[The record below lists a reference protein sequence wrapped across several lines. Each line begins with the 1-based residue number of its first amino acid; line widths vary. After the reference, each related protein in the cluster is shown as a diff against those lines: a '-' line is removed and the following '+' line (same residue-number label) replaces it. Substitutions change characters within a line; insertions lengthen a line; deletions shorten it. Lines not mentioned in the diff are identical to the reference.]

1 MRKRTSL
8 LAAGAL
14 VALGLATT
22 PAHAADPVF
31 TLAGPAG
38 IGLRPHPG
46 QGGEPQKTS
55 VEFRI
60 VNDSDKTFDRQST
73 FTIDLGALK
82 GIADVTLAK
91 HQGADCKLTAAAV
104 TCKRW
109 ALWTGESTV
118 VDLDLTAAKDSKVGA
133 TADLTVTGAA
143 EGATFKSATTKVRVG
158 GPDLVLERARLKA
171 EQKPGDKQ
179 NLSIVFANEGTDPVD
194 GVVLEMRTSH
204 GIDLVEQ
211 YDNCSYSDDTRP
223 GRPWTTGWTTVQC
236 LLEGEYEPG
245 AVYGVDGPLTLK
257 AAPHAFMDGLTYAVY
272 AAGDQPKAAKN
283 RAPAS
288 AAKPAGGNKLA
299 AAKQAPKAAA
309 RSAQPAAD
317 LDPWNNIQEF
327 DFATRNTADL
337 VATGASLTGKAGDT
351 VDVDFGFRNNG
362 PAWVADLRLGDDI
375 ARTDVVI
382 PAGARVTKVPAGC
395 KGVNADGGDRE
406 QALGAPRY
414 FCSSGHV
421 VGEKET
427 FSYPFQLKIEKAV
440 ADAKGSVT
448 VGRATPQGTTGQRWD
463 PNHGN
468 DTAALVINAKGTGPT
483 PSPTPSGTTTASPA
497 PTGSATPTATAT
509 PSGSATGTG
518 VTANGGGLAS
528 TGSSA
533 QAIALGGAVLLA
545 VGGGLFL
552 AFRRKAGG
560 HA

>member
-1 MRKRTSL
+1 MRKRISL

-46 QGGEPQKTS
+46 QSGEPQKTS

-60 VNDSDKTFDRQST
+60 VNDSTKTFDRPST
-73 FTIDLGALK
+73 FTIDLSGLK

-91 HQGADCKLTAAAV
+91 DRGADCKLTAAAV

-109 ALWTGESTV
+109 ALWTGETTV
-118 VDLDLTAAKDSKVGA
+118 VNLDLGAAKDSKVGA
-133 TADLTVTGAA
+133 TADLTLTGAA
-143 EGATFKSATTKVRVG
+143 EGATFKPATTKVRVG

-179 NLSIVFANEGTDPVD
+179 NLSIIFANEGTDPVN
-194 GVVLEMRTSH
+194 GVVLEMRTTH

-211 YDNCSYSDDTRP
+211 YDNCSYSDDTSANQ
-223 GRPWTTGWTTVQC
+223 PWNTGWTTVQC

-257 AAPHAFMDGLTYAVY
+257 AAPHAFIDGLTYAVY

-283 RAPAS
+283 RAPA
-288 AAKPAGGNKLA
+288 AARNKLA

-309 RSAQPAAD
+309 RSAQQATD

-337 VATGASLTGKAGDT
+337 VATGVSLTGKAGDT

-362 PAWVADLRLGDDI
+362 PAWVADLRHGAAI
-375 ARTDVVI
+375 ARTDIVI

-395 KGVNADGGDRE
+395 KGVAADGSDRE

-414 FCSSGHV
+414 FCSTGHV
-421 VGEKET
+421 VGEKEAVA
-427 FSYPFQLKIEKAV
+427 YPFQLKIEKVV
-440 ADAKGSVT
+440 ADAKGSIT
-448 VGRATPQGTTGQRWD
+448 VGREKPQGTTGQLWD
-463 PNHGN
+463 PNHSN
-468 DTAALVINAKGTGPT
+468 DTAALVINAKGTGPN
-483 PSPTPSGTTTASPA
+483 PTPTATTSATPA
-497 PTGSATPTATAT
+497 PTGSATPTASAT
-509 PSGSATGTG
+509 PSASATGTG
-518 VTANGGGLAS
+518 VTPNGGLAS

-533 QAIALGGAVLLA
+533 QVIALGGAVFLA
-545 VGGGLFL
+545 VGAGLFL

>member
-1 MRKRTSL
+1 MRKRISL

-14 VALGLATT
+14 VALGPATT

-46 QGGEPQKTS
+46 QSGEPQKTS

-60 VNDSDKTFDRQST
+60 VNDSTTTFDRPST
-73 FTIDLGALK
+73 FTIDLSGLK

-91 HQGADCKLTAAAV
+91 DRGADCKLTAAAV
-104 TCKRW
+104 TCKSW

-118 VDLDLTAAKDSKVGA
+118 VGLNLSAAKDSKTGA
-133 TADLTVTGAA
+133 TADLTLTGAA
-143 EGATFKSATTKVRVG
+143 EGATFKAATTKVRVG
-158 GPDLVLERARLKA
+158 GPDLVLDRARLKA

-179 NLSIVFANEGTDPVD
+179 NLSIIFANEGTDPVN
-194 GVVLEMRTSH
+194 GVVLEMRTTH

-211 YDNCSYSDDTRP
+211 YDNCSYSDDTRA
-223 GRPWTTGWTTVQC
+223 GQPWNTGWSTVQC

-257 AAPHAFMDGLTYAVY
+257 AAPHAFIDGLTYAVY
-272 AAGDQPKAAKN
+272 AAGDQPKAAKY
-283 RAPAS
+283 RAPA
-288 AAKPAGGNKLA
+288 AARNKLA

-309 RSAQPAAD
+309 RSTQQAAD

-337 VATGASLTGKAGDT
+337 VATGVSLKGKAGET
-351 VDVDFGFRNNG
+351 VTADFGFRNDG
-362 PAWVADLRLGDDI
+362 PAWVAHLRSKDAV
-375 ARTDVVI
+375 ARTDIMI
-382 PAGARVTKVPAGC
+382 PAGAKVTKVPAGC
-395 KGVNADGGDRE
+395 TGVNANGTHRD
-406 QALGAPRY
+406 QTLGAPRY
-414 FCSSGHV
+414 FCSTGHV

-427 FSYPFQLKIEKAV
+427 FAYPFQLKIETVV
-440 ADAKGSVT
+440 ADAKGSIT
-448 VGRATPQGTTGQRWD
+448 VGQWTPEGTTGQRWD
-463 PNHGN
+463 PNDSN
-468 DTAALVINAKGTGPT
+468 NKAAFVINAKDTGPA
-483 PSPTPSGTTTASPA
+483 PTPTASTSATPA

-509 PSGSATGTG
+509 ATPSASATGTG
-518 VTANGGGLAS
+518 VTANGGLAS